1 MYSDRRTYSSWEDD
15 MEELE
20 NENGQRYHG
29 KVPKIETAH
38 EEKYTQHQVFC
49 VKF

>member
-1 MYSDRRTYSSWEDD
+1 MYSDRRKYSSWEDD

-20 NENGQRYHG
+20 NENGRNYHG
-29 KVPKIETAH
+29 KVSKIETAH

-49 VKF
+49 LKF